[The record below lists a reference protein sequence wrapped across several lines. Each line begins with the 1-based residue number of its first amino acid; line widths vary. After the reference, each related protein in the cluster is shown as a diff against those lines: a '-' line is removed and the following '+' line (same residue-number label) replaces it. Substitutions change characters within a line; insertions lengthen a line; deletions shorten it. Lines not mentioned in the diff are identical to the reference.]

1 MFAYEQIKDRKGK
14 MINGTFV
21 KNETYP
27 LNTTD
32 HWKKV
37 TL

>member
-1 MFAYEQIKDRKGK
+1 

-21 KNETYP
+21 KNGTYP
-27 LNTTD
+27 EGTTD